1 MPSFNNLLAFSL
13 ATIGALAAP
22 ARDFIPRDKD
32 YSNNTSPS
40 SYHSSNN
47 HHSQKADELLCL
59 TSHQAQAIATDYG
72 LLISNYTD
80 TLADS
85 LLMPN
90 FTDYSQSVNTLINS
104 CPQGSE
110 AHTLPLSAPTF
121 TSLEK
126 FKAGQSQQPPINFEQ
141 LAIFPACTSV
151 TIRWQTT
158 NTVNA
163 TDLLPTAKEGVRP
176 VVGLIT
182 IEAIP
187 AAESKEIGWKVHTV
201 YSEFDS
207 GAWLQNLR
215 DADICGN
222 PEKNLGAPDA
232 NPNSN
237 TNADAASVGGA
248 ETSGAGAT
256 PATSRPVKRARMYV

>member
-1 MPSFNNLLAFSL
+1 MPSLSNLLILSL
-13 ATIGALAAP
+13 ATIRALAAP
-22 ARDFIPRDKD
+22 ARDFAPRDKD
-32 YSNNTSPS
+32 YANNTSPS
-40 SYHSSNN
+40 SYHSPNN
-47 HHSQKADELLCL
+47 HHGQKADEPLCL
-59 TSHQAQAIATDYG
+59 TSTQAQSLATDYG

-80 TLADS
+80 ILADS

-90 FTDYSQSVNTLINS
+90 FTDNSQSVNTLINS

-141 LAIFPACTSV
+141 LAIFPACSSV
-151 TIRWQTT
+151 MIRWQTT

-163 TDLLPTAKEGVRP
+163 TDLLPTAKERVRP

-182 IEAIP
+182 MDAIP
-187 AAESKEIGWKVHTV
+187 VPESEIGWKVHTV

-237 TNADAASVGGA
+237 TNVDAASVGGA
-248 ETSGAGAT
+248 ETSGAGSA